1 MVSMSG
7 PRAPSAADV
16 GVQELYAT
24 HWHALVRLA
33 YLLVQDSTLAEDLAQ
48 DALVSVHQRWGRLRD
63 SEAAIGYVRRTVV
76 NSARSALRHRAVV
89 EKHARRTGAEESVAS
104 AEHSV
109 LARLEHEAMLRAVD
123 QLSQKQREVLVL
135 RYYGDLSE
143 AQIAEALDISTG
155 AVKTHAHRGLARLR
169 SLLSAEAPQASS
181 PSAPTSLPDP
191 EGGH

>member
-1 MVSMSG
+1 MAG
-7 PRAPSAADV
+7 PRALSAADV

-89 EKHARRTGAEESVAS
+89 EKHARRTGAEESVVS
-104 AEHSV
+104 AEQSV
-109 LARLEHEAMLRAVD
+109 MVRLEHEAMLRAFD
-123 QLSQKQREVLVL
+123 QLSEKQREVLVL

-143 AQIAEALDISTG
+143 AQIADALDISRG

-169 SLLSAEAPQASS
+169 DLLTPEPPKASAPD
-181 PSAPTSLPDP
+181 APTSLPDP
-191 EGGH
+191 EGDE